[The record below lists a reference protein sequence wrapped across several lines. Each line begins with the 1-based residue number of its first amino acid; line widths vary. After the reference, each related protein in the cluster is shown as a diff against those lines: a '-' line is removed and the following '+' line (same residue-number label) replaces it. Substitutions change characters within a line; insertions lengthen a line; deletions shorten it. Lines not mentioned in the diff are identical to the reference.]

1 MPIKAYRCPML
12 VTRLFKLGIRF
23 AAWITPQAKEWHRKR
38 NLNLTEAERHLS
50 ARNWVDAEQHLVLAL
65 AERRHTS
72 GKRVDLLLQLVNA
85 QCHQAKWE
93 QAEQN
98 IQVAMSVAGS
108 DQSMRARALVGLV
121 DIQLAQ
127 KKYSEA
133 EQTIRAIE
141 AFEAAQGS
149 PDRARLAQCSRKLG
163 TALLNSGRIGEAHAA
178 LQQAAALSE
187 QAFGP

>member
-1 MPIKAYRCPML
+1 MI

-38 NLNLTEAERHLS
+38 NLNLTEAERHLA

-65 AERRHTS
+65 GERRHAC
-72 GKRVDLLLQLVNA
+72 GKRLDLTLQLASA
-85 QCHQAKWE
+85 QRHQAKWE

-98 IQVAMSVAGS
+98 IQVAIGVAAN
-108 DQSMRARALVGLV
+108 DQSLRSRALVGLV

-127 KKYSEA
+127 KKYGEA

-141 AFEAAQGS
+141 AIESAQAA

-163 TALLNSGRIGEAHAA
+163 TALLNSGRTQEAHQA
-178 LQQAAALSE
+178 L
-187 QAFGP
+187 